1 MFVNQLC
8 LGTLLQCL
16 ARSFISL
23 SQSFHFLLVLKLNFS
38 QNWKV
43 MIFQVFS
50 EQAFYPLHMYG
61 FPHFLVYPGAFQS
74 PYFTKYHTPQLFLQI
89 FGLSIVCDNGHHW
102 PQVAKACS
110 FAFQLFWG
118 TSLLKLLLHPEKVLR
133 QSKVKLLVSVFQG
146 APRKIKT
153 DKHNYFGIRSAPLP
167 PKSRTHTRNSGC
179 CLQDC
184 HCIREGCV
192 TRVN

>member
-1 MFVNQLC
+1 MPSYLFYKSVSVFSLPACVEIKFQPEFKGYDLSG
-8 LGTLLQCL
+8 LFWTGILPFAYVWLSKFSGIS
-16 ARSFISL
+16 RSFSEPL
-23 SQSFHFLLVLKLNFS
+23 FHKVSYSPAFS
-38 QNWKV
+38 PD
-43 MIFQVFS
+43 FR
-50 EQAFYPLHMYG
+50 P
-61 FPHFLVYPGAFQS
+61 
-74 PYFTKYHTPQLFLQI
+74 
-89 FGLSIVCDNGHHW
+89 IVCDNGHHW

-118 TSLLKLLLHPEKVLR
+118 TSPLKLLLHPEKVLR
-133 QSKVKLLVSVFQG
+133 QSKDKLLVSVFQG